1 MAKILIAGSA
11 LVIKSGYSLDEIKTL
26 EKYRPKALTIF
37 EEDGKTKT
45 ELFKVGTTKGDGSIG
60 TFGASFGRSSADD
73 DKKATITIDIPA
85 DVTDAKKYAEDT
97 VGVAIVYLNK
107 VEDQIPDALASV
119 EEERAK
125 VRENIVAL

>member
-37 EEDGKTKT
+37 EEDGKT

-73 DKKATITIDIPA
+73 DKKATITISIPA

>member
-37 EEDGKTKT
+37 EEDGKT

-73 DKKATITIDIPA
+73 DKKATITINIPA

>member
-37 EEDGKTKT
+37 EEDGKT

>member
-37 EEDGKTKT
+37 EEDGKT

-73 DKKATITIDIPA
+73 DKKATITINIPA

-119 EEERAK
+119 DEERAK

>member
-37 EEDGKTKT
+37 EEDDKT